1 MSIHASVTTDAATE
15 SLLSA
20 PEIRTEGI
28 LRRIARH
35 RSAQMGFGILMV
47 FVVGTIVAPT
57 VFHNDP
63 SNNWLYQSVADARL
77 GSSAQHLLGTDQLG
91 RDELL
96 RLAYGAR
103 FTLLIGLAAVVLGLA
118 VGVPLGA
125 ISGYFGGVVDLL
137 VQRLVDIV
145 LAFPTFLL
153 ALSLVAALG
162 GGLTNVIISVAVTS
176 FPRFVRLLR
185 ASALSVRE
193 QPYVEAARALGVPA
207 PLVLFRHIVPNS
219 VAPVIVQATLDLGG
233 AILTAAGLGFLGVG
247 IQQPTPEWGAML
259 GGSREFIYS
268 NPNLITFPGL
278 CIMAAVLAFNLVGD
292 ALRDV
297 LDPRLK
303 G

>member
-1 MSIHASVTTDAATE
+1 MSTRASVTTDVATDHLIAA
-15 SLLSA
+15 
-20 PEIRTEGI
+20 PDIRTEGVV
-28 LRRIARH
+28 RRVLRH
-35 RSAQMGFGILMV
+35 RSAQLGLGILAFFLLM
-47 FVVGTIVAPT
+47 TLAAPV
-57 VFHNDP
+57 VFHSDP

-77 GSSAQHLLGTDQLG
+77 GPSAKHLLGTDQLG
-91 RDELL
+91 RDVLL

-103 FTLLIGLAAVVLGLA
+103 FTLLIGLAAVALGLA

-125 ISGYFGGVVDLL
+125 ASGFFGGIVDLL
-137 VQRLVDIV
+137 IQRLVDIV

-153 ALSLVAALG
+153 ALALVAALG

-185 ASALSVRE
+185 AQALSVRE
-193 QPYVEAARALGVPA
+193 LPYVEAAKALGVPTRT
-207 PLVLFRHIVPNS
+207 VLFRHIVPNS

-233 AILTAAGLGFLGVG
+233 VILTAAGLGFLGVG

-259 GGSREFIYS
+259 GSSRDFIYS

-297 LDPRLK
+297 LDPRLT